1 MIVNLTQHSATA
13 DQLAAGVRDMPPEA
27 KSALSALLTF
37 VELPT
42 GDDLR
47 QRADAVVAL
56 LLEESDETPTTA
68 MVGGAPYFTA
78 PLVEALTHYGIRAI
92 YSFTRRESVES
103 VNVDGSVSKT
113 AIFRHIGWV
122 EA

>member
-1 MIVNLTQHSATA
+1 
-13 DQLAAGVRDMPPEA
+13 
-27 KSALSALLTF
+27 LSALLTF

-47 QRADAVVAL
+47 HRADAVVAL

-68 MVGGAPYFTA
+68 MVGGAPYFMA
-78 PLVEALTHYGIRAI
+78 PLVEALTHYGIRAV
-92 YSFTRRESVES
+92 YSFTRRESFEL
-103 VNVDGSVSKT
+103 VNADGSVSKT
-113 AIFRHIGWV
+113 AIFCHIGWV

>member
-1 MIVNLTQHSATA
+1 MIANLTQHAATA
-13 DQLAAGVRDMPPEA
+13 DQITAGVRDMSADA
-27 KSALSALLTF
+27 KAALSALLTF

-56 LLEESDETPTTA
+56 LLDASDETPTTA
-68 MVGGAPYFTA
+68 MVGGAPYFMA
-78 PLVEALTHYGIRAI
+78 PLVEALTNYGIRAV
-92 YSFTRRESVES
+92 YSFTRRESVEF
-103 VNVDGSVSKT
+103 VNPDGSVSKT
-113 AIFRHIGWV
+113 AVFRHIGWV

>member
-27 KSALSALLTF
+27 KSALAALLTF
-37 VELPT
+37 ADLPT

-47 QRADAVVAL
+47 QRANAVVAL
-56 LLEESDETPTTA
+56 LVDASDRMPTAA
-68 MVGGAPYFTA
+68 MIGGAPYFMS
-78 PLVEALTHYGIRAI
+78 PLVDALTHYGIRSV

>member
-1 MIVNLTQHSATA
+1 MIANLTQHAATA
-13 DQLAAGVRDMPPEA
+13 DQITAGVRDMSADA
-27 KSALSALLTF
+27 KAALSALLTF

-56 LLEESDETPTTA
+56 LMEESDETPTTA
-68 MVGGAPYFTA
+68 MVGGAPYFMA
-78 PLVEALTHYGIRAI
+78 PLVEALTHYGIRAV
-92 YSFTRRESVES
+92 YSFTRRESLEL
-103 VNVDGSVSKT
+103 VNADGSVSKT
-113 AIFRHIGWV
+113 AIFCHIGWV

>member
-1 MIVNLTQHSATA
+1 MIANLTQHAATA
-13 DQLAAGVRDMPPEA
+13 DQITAGVRDMSADA
-27 KSALSALLTF
+27 KAALSTLLTF

-68 MVGGAPYFTA
+68 MVGGAPYFMA
-78 PLVEALTHYGIRAI
+78 PLVEALTHYGIRAV
-92 YSFTRRESVES
+92 YSFTRRESVEL
-103 VNVDGSVSKT
+103 VNADGSVSKT
-113 AIFRHIGWV
+113 AIFCHIGWV